1 MQGEKVKVVLAPPLV
16 WIKLNPGPAPPTI
29 ETRLKI
35 VWFKEDCD
43 LSINTIA
50 KKLGVSKRTVREVLE
65 KKGQGRERTLG
76 CPFRHQAFSWLQLS
90 RLNMFHNLG
99 ILLVSHTWFFDFIKI
114 KKMWPRNRSNRF
126 FNNFQ
131 GMHLIKQEVS
141 GDQNACISS
150 PYWAQV
156 KAMSSWSGVS
166 SRLFFT
172 SSKLWK
178 ISIFLLKK
186 LWKSFFK
193 GKVQSLGLEVNKE
206 S

>member
-76 CPFRHQAFSWLQLS
+76 CPFRQQAFSWLQLS

-126 FNNFQ
+126 FYNFQ
-131 GMHLIKQEVS
+131 GIAFDKAGGFRRPKCLHLFSIL
-141 GDQNACISS
+141 SS
-150 PYWAQV
+150 SESNV
-156 KAMSSWSGVS
+156 KLVWG
-166 SRLFFT
+166 
-172 SSKLWK
+172 
-178 ISIFLLKK
+178 LK
-186 LWKSFFK
+186 
-193 GKVQSLGLEVNKE
+193 
-206 S
+206 